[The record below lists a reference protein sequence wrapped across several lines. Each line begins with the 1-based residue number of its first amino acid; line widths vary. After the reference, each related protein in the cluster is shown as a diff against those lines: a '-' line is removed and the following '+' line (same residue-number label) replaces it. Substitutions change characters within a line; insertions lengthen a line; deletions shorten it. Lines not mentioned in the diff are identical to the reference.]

1 MATRTEKSEMDAE
14 VPHVCLSH
22 CYCVLFNLCLFCFVF
37 VLVLVSFSLFC
48 FVLLGFCFVS
58 FCCVKSLHNSTEDV
72 ALFCL
77 LSSGLVR
84 SEGFR
89 SVGEKKS

>member
-1 MATRTEKSEMDAE
+1 MF
-14 VPHVCLSH
+14 VCLT
-22 CYCVLFNLCLFCFVF
+22 VTVFCLIYVCFV
-37 VLVLVSFSLFC
+37 SFLFWYLFC

-77 LSSGLVR
+77 LNSGLVR
-84 SEGFR
+84 SDGFR